1 MRKQNKGYTYT
12 PEQLEDAATLITL
25 LGRAPDKERQMTIV
39 AANSFMIGMRVG
51 YESGKRFK
59 ENPKVRNEQPQIV
72 EVM

>member
-1 MRKQNKGYTYT
+1 MRKQNKGYAYT

-25 LGRAPDKERQMTIV
+25 LGHASDKERQMTIV

-59 ENPKVRNEQPQIV
+59 ENPKVRNKQPEIV
-72 EVM
+72 EAV